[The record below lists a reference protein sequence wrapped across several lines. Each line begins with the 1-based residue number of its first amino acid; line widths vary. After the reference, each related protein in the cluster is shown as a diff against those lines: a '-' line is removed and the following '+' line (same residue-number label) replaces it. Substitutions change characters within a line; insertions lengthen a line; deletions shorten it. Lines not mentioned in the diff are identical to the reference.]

1 MNNKFKNPK
10 VIIGHYIYI
19 YKPKIHGMMHYW
31 IMLMLHSSRIGD
43 VTLVDNT
50 SGILI
55 MVDTSRQSLYIYILN
70 IYIYIQYTDDSG

>member
-1 MNNKFKNPK
+1 MYINNKLKTPK

-19 YKPKIHGMMHYW
+19 LLKQKIHGMMYYW

-43 VTLVDNT
+43 VDNT

-55 MVDTSRQSLYIYILN
+55 MVDTSRQSLYIYME
-70 IYIYIQYTDDSG
+70 YTDNSG